1 MSGRTKPLASWDDEQ
16 SSHPELVWWSRL
28 DNKYQIEVHRKGE
41 RKARLFIFDHTDG
54 DKVLK
59 SFDVGLS
66 YGAIFGPD
74 IADVSVWQGMAA
86 NFVDSLLKE

>member
-1 MSGRTKPLASWDDEQ
+1 MTDETNPLANWDDEQ

-41 RKARLFIFDHTDG
+41 RAARLVIFDHSNN
-54 DKVLK
+54 DKMLK
-59 SFDVGLS
+59 GFDVGLS

-74 IADVSVWQGMAA
+74 IDDVSAWQDMAV
-86 NFVDSLLKE
+86 NFIDSLPQ

>member
-1 MSGRTKPLASWDDEQ
+1 MIDKVTPLANWDDDQ

-28 DNKYQIEVHRKGE
+28 DNKYQIEVHRKG
-41 RKARLFIFDHTDG
+41 ARVAKLVIFDHG
-54 DKVLK
+54 DNDKMLK

-74 IADVSVWQGMAA
+74 TDDVSTWQAMAIE
-86 NFVDSLLKE
+86 FVDSLPK